1 MSKPGV
7 EVLLATYNGA
17 SFLREQIDSVLA
29 QQAVDI
35 HILAHDD
42 GSTDSTDEILAEY
55 AAKHPQRFR
64 VLQDDVRTGSAK
76 GNFAHLLRASSAP
89 YVAFC
94 DQDDVWLPE
103 KVSLSMDAMRLLET
117 QQGTATPLLVYTDLR
132 VMDEALRTISES
144 LWQTNYLRHATSPT
158 FAQLLT
164 ENVVTGCTA
173 LLNRPLV
180 TLMRTMPAAAQMHDH
195 WAALLTCGLGAMK
208 AVPQATVLYRQHTS
222 NVVGAIGP
230 QPSLAAKLS
239 RFVSRR
245 GASDRAMQ
253 FAHDRAQAE
262 SLLQLHGERLP
273 QEHRETIEAF
283 LALPSQTKLQRLRT
297 VTRYGLWRT
306 DPQRRIAQAIDL
318 LR

>member
-1 MSKPGV
+1 MTKPTV

-17 SFLREQIDSVLA
+17 RFLREQIDSVLA

-42 GSTDSTDEILAEY
+42 GSTDATNEILAEY
-55 AAKHPQRFR
+55 AARHPQQLR
-64 VLQDDVRTGSAK
+64 VLQDDVRTGTAK
-76 GNFAHLLRASSAP
+76 GNFAHLLHASSAP

-103 KVSLSMDAMRLLET
+103 KLSLSMDAMHSLET
-117 QQGTATPLLVYTDLR
+117 QREADTPLLVYTDLR
-132 VMDEALRTISES
+132 VVDESLRTLSES
-144 LWQTNYLRHATSPT
+144 LWRTNHLRNATSPT

-180 TLMRTMPAAAQMHDH
+180 TLMKTTPATAQMHDH
-195 WAALLTCGLGAMK
+195 WAALLACGLGAMK
-208 AVPQATVLYRQHTS
+208 AAPQATVLYRQHTS

-230 QPSLAAKLS
+230 QPSLAAKLL
-239 RFVSRR
+239 RFVSKE
-245 GASDRAMQ
+245 GAADRSRQ
-253 FAHDRAQAE
+253 LTLDQAQAE
-262 SLLQLHGERLP
+262 SLLQLYGGRLP

-283 LALPSQTKLQRLRT
+283 LALPSQARLQRLRS
-297 VTRYGLWRT
+297 VSRYGLWRT
-306 DPQRRIAQAIDL
+306 DPQRRVAQAIDL